1 MAQQTQPTP
10 RSDSIIWRFAV
21 IAALSGLLFGYDAS
35 SINDAISF
43 IQQDFSLDSLEK
55 GIVVAALQL
64 GAGVGALVAGFIAD
78 RIGRKNAIII
88 SALLFV
94 GGVTLA
100 SITPGAG
107 VLLVA
112 RLIIGFAIGVTSA
125 VTPLYIAE
133 LAPASKRGG
142 MVTLFQLAITVG
154 IFVAFLAGYALTAEG
169 NWRLMIFLAVIPALV
184 QLVFMRVAPETPRF
198 LMSRG
203 RDDEARAVLTE
214 IDGDEQADA
223 VMTEIRDVMATESSG
238 SYADIFRRAA
248 RPALLAGLGLAIIQ
262 AITGINVI
270 MYYST
275 FIFEIA
281 GFTGT
286 GTSELNSLV
295 IGVVNMATTVVAI
308 RLVNRFPRRRL
319 LLVGTGGMV
328 VSLLVAGLALLIT
341 SSAGTGSGGL
351 AGWVT
356 LVFVLLYVVC
366 FAFSLGPLA
375 WVVISEIFPLS
386 VRGRAASLATSA
398 NWFANFAIALSFP
411 VIVGTSASR
420 LAYAFFGYAVVGV
433 ASLWFMAR
441 FVPETK
447 DKSLEEIEE
456 SLRPEDAA
464 A

>member
-1 MAQQTQPTP
+1 MAQQSP
-10 RSDSIIWRFAV
+10 RTGPSDSIIWRFAI

-43 IQQDFSLDSLEK
+43 IQQDFDLDSLEK

-64 GAGVGALVAGFIAD
+64 GAGIGALVAGFIAD
-78 RIGRKNAIII
+78 RIGRKNAIVI

-100 SITPGAG
+100 SVTPGAG
-107 VLLVA
+107 ILLVA
-112 RLIIGFAIGVTSA
+112 RLVIGFAIGVTSA

-133 LAPASKRGG
+133 LAPANKRGG

-169 NWRLMIFLAVIPALV
+169 NWRLMIFLAVIPALL
-184 QLVFMRVAPETPRF
+184 QLLFMRVAPETPRF

-203 RDDEARAVLTE
+203 REQEARAVLTE
-214 IDGDEQADA
+214 IDGDERADA
-223 VMTEIRDVMATESSG
+223 VMTEIRDVIATESAG

-281 GFTGT
+281 GFTGS
-286 GTSELNSLV
+286 GASELNSVV

-319 LLVGTGGMV
+319 LLVGTAGMV
-328 VSLLVAGLALLIT
+328 VSLLVAGLALLVS
-341 SSAGTGSGGL
+341 SSAGSGGL

-375 WVVISEIFPLS
+375 WVVISEIFPLA

-411 VIVGTSASR
+411 VIVGTSPTR
-420 LAYAFFGYAVVGV
+420 LAIAFFGYAVVGL
-433 ASLWFMAR
+433 ASIWFMAR

-456 SLRPEDAA
+456 SLRGQDVGA
-464 A
+464 